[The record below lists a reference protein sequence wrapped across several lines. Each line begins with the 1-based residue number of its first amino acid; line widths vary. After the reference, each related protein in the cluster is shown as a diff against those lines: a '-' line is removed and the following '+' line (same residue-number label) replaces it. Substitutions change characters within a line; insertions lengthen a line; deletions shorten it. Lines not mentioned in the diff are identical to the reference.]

1 MSRGK
6 RMGLRLWAIARRL
19 TQLGVVAFIAY
30 SGLSLHWRNFKV
42 AHNQARL
49 VGLMEGPG
57 WEKAYALN
65 ERLLEALSED
75 PLALSESLL
84 GMPWA
89 ATVLGLPLT
98 DPLAVAGLLA
108 QGRLP
113 PAGLL
118 LAALVPVALAL
129 FAGRLFC
136 SFACPARLVFEA
148 GNAVRSGL
156 QRLGLDLAA
165 VTLPRIG
172 LWVGLGLL
180 GASSFAGMGALTL
193 GLPYW
198 TLGAGLATLT
208 MTGGVGVALWV
219 FGAMLAVDLLIAPG
233 QICRSLCPTGAWLEQ
248 VGRLAPL
255 RLEKTTPTACG
266 PCDICQRVCPYGLFP
281 GQQSHHPSCD
291 SCGQCSL
298 ACPEGKLAPTLRL
311 GWKR

>member
-1 MSRGK
+1 MKAR
-6 RMGLRLWAIARRL
+6 LRLW
-19 TQLGVVAFIAY
+19 GVVRRICQLSVVSFIAY
-30 SGLSLHWRNFKV
+30 AGISLHWRNFKV

-49 VGLMEGPG
+49 VGLMKGPG

-65 ERLLEALSED
+65 ERLLEALSDD
-75 PLALSESLL
+75 PLTLSDSML

-89 ATVLGLPLT
+89 TTLLGLPLA
-98 DPLAVAGLLA
+98 DPMAVAGLLF
-108 QGRLP
+108 QGQLP
-113 PAGLL
+113 PAAML
-118 LAALVPVALAL
+118 LAALVPIGIAL

-136 SFACPARLVFEA
+136 SFLCPARLAFEA

-165 VTLPRIG
+165 LTIPRIG

-180 GASSFAGMGALTL
+180 GASTFAGMGVLTL

-198 TLGAGLATLT
+198 SLGAGVATLT
-208 MTGGVGVALWV
+208 MTGSAGVALWV

-233 QICRSLCPTGAWLEQ
+233 QICRSVCPTGAWLEQ

-255 RLEKTTPTACG
+255 RLEKVEPTACG

-281 GQQSHHPSCD
+281 GQESHHPSCD
-291 SCGQCSL
+291 TCGRCTL
-298 ACPEGKLAPTLRL
+298 ACPDQKLAPTLRL